1 MGRGIYALFLLLII
15 AVCGAVALYILVYNL
30 IVMFTN

>member
-15 AVCGAVALYILVYNL
+15 AICGAVALYILVYNL
-30 IVMFTN
+30 IVMFVN

>member
-15 AVCGAVALYILVYNL
+15 AAAGAVALYILVYNL
-30 IVMFTN
+30 IVMFVN